1 MTFYEYY
8 AIEENLCWEMAEL
21 VKDDEKLSQFYKS
34 AAQGFAIKRDKLI
47 LETAAL

>member
-8 AIEENLCWEMAEL
+8 VVEEKLCKEMAEL
-21 VKDDEKLSQFYKS
+21 VKDDEKLSQFYEN
-34 AAQGFAIKRDKLI
+34 AALGFAIKRDKLT